1 MKFMKWHGAG
11 NDFILMKASEL
22 GEEILNQLPELAKQI
37 CHRHFGIGA
46 DGLMVV
52 MASTLADFKMAY
64 YNSDGSYAAMCG
76 NGLRCFSA
84 YCVYEGLINSTQFTV
99 ETGDG
104 VKKVMVHRENG
115 YQVTVNMGK
124 AVFEPQV
131 IPTTLPITDSETNLL
146 SVDME
151 QFHVDVMRVGVPHA
165 VVDLEN
171 RNFEMADFKYYGP
184 QIEQMQC
191 FPEGTNVN
199 FVKQVHGAGLRVD
212 TWERGAGLTMACGT
226 GVCASAY
233 SYFRRGLV
241 SLPVQVEV
249 AGGALVIDVS
259 DEYIVM
265 TGPAKPVAS
274 GEFYVE

>member
-22 GEEILNQLPELAKQI
+22 DAPTLNQLPELAKQI

-84 YCVYEGLINSTQFTV
+84 YCVHEGLINHTQFTV

-104 VKKVMVHRENG
+104 IKKVQVTQENG

-131 IPTTLPITDSETNLL
+131 IPTTLTLTESETNLL

-151 QFHVDVMRVGVPHA
+151 QFRVDVMRVGVPHA

-171 RNFEMADFKYYGP
+171 RKFDLSDFKYYGT

-199 FVKQVHGAGLRVD
+199 FVKQVQGSELRVD

-249 AGGALVIDVS
+249 AGGVLVIDVS

-265 TGPAKPVAS
+265 SGPAKPVAS
-274 GEFYVE
+274 GEFFVE